1 MNLRIEWLL
10 RYRKHEYFNEN
21 GEPIRCILC
30 GGTHIHRRVT
40 DSQDY
45 MVLEE
50 EYICANCS
58 QRVGYWAYGYFDPCF
73 FYPTQPRD
81 IWRHIKWRTSELL
94 RAKSPPFVQRW
105 LKHRAGSVLCVG
117 SPLLQKMGRP

>member
-10 RYRKHEYFNEN
+10 RYRKHDYFNEN
-21 GEPIRCILC
+21 GEPIRCLLC

-50 EYICANCS
+50 EYVCANCQ

-81 IWRHIKWRTSELL
+81 LWRNIKWRTYELL
-94 RAKSPPFVQRW
+94 RVKSPPSVQRW
-105 LKHRAGSVLCVG
+105 LKRKTGSVLSAD
-117 SPLLQKMGRP
+117 SPLLQKTGRP